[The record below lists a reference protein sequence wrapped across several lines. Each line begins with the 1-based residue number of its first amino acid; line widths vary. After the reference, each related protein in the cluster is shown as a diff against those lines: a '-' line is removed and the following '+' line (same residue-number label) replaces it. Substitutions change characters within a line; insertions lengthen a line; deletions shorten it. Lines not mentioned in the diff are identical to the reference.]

1 VIAAII
7 LARLLVPLL
16 IPRLPLPGI
25 VAAMLL
31 DGVDRFVYEG
41 AGAAHLDGYQV
52 FDKALDIYYLTIAY
66 ASTIRNWDSGPA
78 FQIGRVLWYYRL
90 VGVMLFEYTD
100 ARWMLLVFPNTFEY
114 YFLVIEAAKVTRNPF
129 SWSANRLL
137 AFASGLWMFV
147 KLPQE
152 WWLHVAELDVTD
164 FLKEHVF
171 QVPPDS
177 PWIPA
182 LGNRPLGTIALGTGA
197 LGLALFVR
205 SASRRLP
212 AGDWA
217 ATWWADDQAVNMGW
231 PEPPARIRPTAFFG
245 WAFVEKVVL
254 VTLVTLIFE
263 RILPGPNRTL
273 LTVVVATSAIIAL
286 SSLFSHWLA
295 RRGVTWGSAAVELL
309 VMGIANTG
317 IAMSTA
323 FVLSRSR
330 EHPPLFTFLF
340 LVGLLTLIIVLF
352 DRFTYVDRAREWPRI
367 TPDSLTRS
375 SHSPVP
381 L

>member
-1 VIAAII
+1 MIAAII

-31 DGVDRFVYEG
+31 DGVDRFVYEA
-41 AGAAHLDGYQV
+41 AGTAHLDGYQV

-129 SWSANRLL
+129 NWSANRLL
-137 AFASGLWMFV
+137 AVASGLWMFV

-171 QVPPDS
+171 QVPLDS
-177 PWIPA
+177 RWIAA
-182 LGNRPLGTIALGTGA
+182 LANRPLVTIAVAGGA
-197 LGLALFVR
+197 LVLALFAR

-212 AGDWA
+212 AGGWS
-217 ATWWADDQAVNMGW
+217 ATWWADAQAANMGW
-231 PEPPARIRPTAFFG
+231 PAPPTRTRPTAFLG
-245 WAFVEKVVL
+245 WKFVEKVAL

-263 RILPGPNRTL
+263 RILPGPNRAL

-317 IAMSTA
+317 IAIGTA
-323 FVLSRSR
+323 LVLSRSR
-330 EHPPLFTFLF
+330 EYPPLFTFLF

-352 DRFTYVDRAREWPRI
+352 DRFTYMDRAREWPRR
-367 TPDSLTRS
+367 TRNTLTRS
-375 SHSPVP
+375 SRSPAP